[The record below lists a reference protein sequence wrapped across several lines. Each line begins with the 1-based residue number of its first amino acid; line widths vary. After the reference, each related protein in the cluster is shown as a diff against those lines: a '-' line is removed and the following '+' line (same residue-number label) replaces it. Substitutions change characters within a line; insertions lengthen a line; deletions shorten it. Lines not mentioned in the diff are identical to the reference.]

1 MPSKQYHITDRI
13 YFCHESSIYQLPS
26 IMEPVSRIYCPE
38 ESRQCNYLSVSSA
51 SHRQIYILLLLL
63 SAVATSSAQ
72 QQQCCGDVGQNDE
85 YCQNIYARDCSN
97 CYRRINI
104 NICCS
109 LLTILVLD
117 QLHALTSVTW
127 LHTER
132 RINNP
137 RHSGE
142 MWWKWQRSFSSR
154 FHVYTSKLNNLDES
168 TTANILIKLKCYKQ
182 QGFTF

>member
-26 IMEPVSRIYCPE
+26 IMDPVSRIYCPE

-109 LLTILVLD
+109 LLVLNQTSSTLWHQWHDFTLRDTTTIQETPEKCD
-117 QLHALTSVTW
+117 
-127 LHTER
+127 E
-132 RINNP
+132 NDKD
-137 RHSGE
+137 HSAHVF
-142 MWWKWQRSFSSR
+142 MFIQASWIIWMKAQQIFWSS
-154 FHVYTSKLNNLDES
+154 
-168 TTANILIKLKCYKQ
+168 
-182 QGFTF
+182 